1 MNAICTSN
9 MMRGRDHAER
19 TPLAK
24 SKFTSTLVTLPFGTD
39 PDSDTFKEAAE
50 QLGVTT
56 EDLSKVIQFSTTMND
71 EAHRLKLDPPHVVS
85 ACLNMVGDL
94 LNNYV
99 SDEFKADMVTSIF
112 RQLWAHAGL
121 ASDHS
126 EGEKKN
132 AGN

>member
-1 MNAICTSN
+1 M
-9 MMRGRDHAER
+9 
-19 TPLAK
+19 AK
-24 SKFTSTLVTLPFGTD
+24 SKFTSSTLVTLPFGTD
-39 PDSDTFKEAAE
+39 PDSNAFKEAAE

-56 EDLSKVIQFSTTMND
+56 KDLSKVIQFSTTMTD

-112 RQLWAHAGL
+112 RQLWTHAGL
-121 ASDHS
+121 ASDHN